1 MTLPCPVGAC
11 DRVMPGN
18 LRVCRACSARLIRDL
33 ADVPSLGVNLE
44 ISLTRQARIGDR
56 GAGRSKETP
65 IPWVQEAREA
75 GDVLKS
81 ALVGWHR
88 ALAQGAPLV
97 SGPLCA
103 EYDCDHPSC
112 EWAHLR
118 RTPPANTPAGLSA
131 WLLRHRA
138 RLLRHPAVE
147 EAVDEICDAV
157 AQARIVVDRPAD
169 RIYAGPC
176 AECDRDLY
184 AQVGS
189 SIVSCACGAVYGVTA
204 RREWMRREV
213 EGLIGDSVWV
223 AGVVTALGYPV
234 SSSTIREWKRRGRI
248 TPRSYAPS
256 LNPGA
261 EPRPLYRVGDVI
273 ERITRVKE
281 GTP

>member
-1 MTLPCPVGAC
+1 MTLPCPVPTC

-18 LRVCRACSARLIRDL
+18 HRVCRACSAHLLRDL
-33 ADVPSLGVNLE
+33 ADIPSLGINLE
-44 ISLTRQARIGDR
+44 ISYARQSRIGDR
-56 GAGRSKETP
+56 SASRRKETP

-88 ALAQGAPLV
+88 TLAQGAPLV
-97 SGPLCA
+97 SGPLCPTD
-103 EYDCDHPSC
+103 DCQHPSC

-118 RTPPANTPAGLSA
+118 RTPPADTLTGLSR

-157 AQARIVVDRPAD
+157 AQARGVVDRPAD

-176 AECDRDLY
+176 DQCDRDLY
-184 AQVGS
+184 AQLGS
-189 SIVSCACGAVYGVTA
+189 SIVACACGAIYGVGVRRDWMLGEVREMLGTA
-204 RREWMRREV
+204 A
-213 EGLIGDSVWV
+213 WV
-223 AGVVTALGYPV
+223 ALAATALGYQV
-234 SSSTIREWKRRGRI
+234 ASATIREWKRRGRI
-248 TPRSYAPS
+248 TPRSYAPPV
-256 LNPGA
+256 NPGA
-261 EPRPLYRVGDVI
+261 EPHPLYRVGDIIDRV
-273 ERITRVKE
+273 TRVKE